1 MYSAVMPGFS
11 GLSNQNEERSLRFPL
26 SAPFGPFDVP
36 PLFFILSVL
45 SSHFPHCE
53 ARGVGSL

>member
-1 MYSAVMPGFS
+1 
-11 GLSNQNEERSLRFPL
+11 LRFPL

-45 SSHFPHCE
+45 SGNFPHCE
-53 ARGVGSL
+53 ARGVNSL